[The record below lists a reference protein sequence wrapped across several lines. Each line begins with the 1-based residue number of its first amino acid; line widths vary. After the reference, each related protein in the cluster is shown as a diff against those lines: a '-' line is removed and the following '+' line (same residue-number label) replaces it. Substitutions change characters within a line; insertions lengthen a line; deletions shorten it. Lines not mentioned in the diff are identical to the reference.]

1 METTII
7 SPWIIPL
14 LAFGLSFLFALGGV
28 GSAIALVPALDGLG
42 VPLLLAKPTGL
53 LVNTLSMTGA
63 SVNNIR
69 AKRLDFRLGVP
80 IIVSSFILAPI
91 GAWSSHWLPQTAV
104 ITVFTLFLLFSGLML
119 IFFRAG
125 NFEGQYREDR
135 PLFAPALIGAVAGYL
150 SGLLGV
156 GGGGL
161 IAPLMILL
169 GFNPK
174 KVAVITA
181 FVVPFS
187 SLSGLVAYL
196 ALGHINLWLMA
207 PTAVAAYFGGSLG
220 TRFMHSRLKPA
231 VVKKFL
237 GVLLLLLALKMA
249 LPLLG

>member
-1 METTII
+1 MT
-7 SPWIIPL
+7 SFLIIPL

-28 GSAIALVPALDGLG
+28 GSAIALVPVLHWMGL
-42 VPLLLAKPTGL
+42 PLLVAKPTGL

-63 SVNNIR
+63 SVSNIR

-80 IIVSSFILAPI
+80 IIVSSFLLAPL
-91 GAWSSHWLPQTAV
+91 GAWSTHWIPKPVVLAV
-104 ITVFTLFLLFSGLML
+104 FALFLVFSGVML
-119 IFFRAG
+119 IFFRTG
-125 NFEGQYREDR
+125 RFEGQYREDR
-135 PLFAPALIGAVAGYL
+135 PVLAPALIGAGAGYL

-196 ALGHINLWLMA
+196 AMGHADLLLMMPA
-207 PTAVAAYFGGSLG
+207 AVAAFIGGSLG
-220 TRFMHSRLKPA
+220 TRVMHARLKPGT
-231 VVKKFL
+231 VKKFL
-237 GVLLLLLALKMA
+237 GALLLLLALKMG
-249 LPLLG
+249 LQLFG

>member
-1 METTII
+1 MEHELYNLLL
-7 SPWIIPL
+7 IPT

-28 GSAIALVPALDGLG
+28 GSAIALVPVLHWLGL
-42 VPLLLAKPTGL
+42 PLLIAKPTGL

-63 SVNNIR
+63 SVSNIR

-80 IIVSSFILAPI
+80 IIVSSFLLAPL
-91 GAWSSHWLPQTAV
+91 GAWSSHWIPKLAV
-104 ITVFTLFLLFSGLML
+104 LAVFTLFLVFSGVML

-125 NFEGQYREDR
+125 KFEDQYREDR
-135 PLFAPALIGAVAGYL
+135 PILAPALIGAVAGYL

-187 SLSGLVAYL
+187 SLSGLIAYL
-196 ALGHINLWLMA
+196 VMGHADLLLMLPA
-207 PTAVAAYFGGSLG
+207 AVAAYIGGSLG
-220 TRFMHSRLKPA
+220 TKVMHARLKPGT
-231 VVKKFL
+231 VKKCL
-237 GVLLLLLALKMA
+237 GVLLLLLAVKMGIQ
-249 LPLLG
+249 LFE